1 MSNEIL
7 KKFTPG
13 MLINRVLRF
22 LGLVIFRARSGYHYV
37 PNIYGRSA
45 VKLRD
50 IRENALFRRV
60 AEEVMREGRTKHY
73 YDRLYHL
80 FQAVENTARLVSP
93 DQIIRVMEVGAW
105 KGGTSYFIASL
116 LEKLSG
122 GKAVMHSI
130 DTFEGHSTK
139 DLPQGR
145 EGKRHVP
152 GLFSDTSFEDV
163 KAHLSRFPFVQVLK
177 GRIQDLAPDLPRGP
191 FHLVH
196 LDMDIAE
203 PTKFSLDFF
212 GSRMAPGGII
222 LVDDYGFFETSP
234 GIEIAVE
241 EYVKK
246 NQPGRVRRVNLM
258 TGQCL
263 LLF

>member
-1 MSNEIL
+1 
-7 KKFTPG
+7 

-22 LGLVIFRARSGYHYV
+22 LGLIVFRARPGYHYV

-50 IRENALFRRV
+50 IRENKLFRGAADAALRD
-60 AEEVMREGRTKHY
+60 GRTKHY

-80 FQAVENTARLVSP
+80 FQAVENAARTASP
-93 DQIIRVMEVGAW
+93 ERPLRVVEVGAW

-116 LEKLSG
+116 LERLAG
-122 GKAVMHSI
+122 GRAKMYSI
-130 DTFEGHSTK
+130 DTFEGHSAE

-163 KAHLSRFPFVQVLK
+163 KAYLSRFSFVEVIK
-177 GRIQDLAPDLPRGP
+177 GRIQDVAPALPSEP
-191 FHLVH
+191 FHFVH
-196 LDMDIAE
+196 LDTDITE
-203 PTKFSLDFF
+203 PTKFSLEFF
-212 GSRMAPGGII
+212 GARMAPGGII

-241 EYVKK
+241 EYV
-246 NQPGRVRRVNLM
+246 GRIPSGKVKRFNLM

-263 LLF
+263 LLFS